1 MWLVNLEYI
10 FDVAKLLLYIIDLV
24 ISLVIFMVYPQE
36 IVAVIAVTIFTS
48 ILSVYNMLTIY
59 NGRLTLSSV
68 LLFYTILTEF
78 GLFIPYALLG
88 DNVVGIYKDYTLM
101 FLTSSFLGSALL
113 LGNIAI
119 ICYDI
124 ARILYIKSHP
134 NITRPSPYTTY
145 SLNAK
150 SIGSVSTLLIAFV
163 LLFFIINVLLGNM
176 KLFGTYDDYIEF
188 SHSSS
193 IYPYVLVTFYAGVL
207 YLSVSGS
214 VKQRQFGWFLWLLVV
229 IIFAFNGNKGEFLY
243 SLLAV
248 IGLKGVLGQKLS
260 WKMVVGGLLILIV
273 VIPSITL
280 LRHEGIANSLGSVTG
295 SFMGAFV
302 EMGMQIRT
310 TVYTLEYLDD
320 GTFNY
325 LLGQSYYQ
333 PIINILTPFMN
344 HTIATAHV
352 TEMFPGYGYNQVAE
366 SYLNF
371 GLPGVVGFYSLMGY
385 FLCKYENELKDLL
398 HLAFLGTI
406 TCVLINASRNYFAF
420 VPGQII
426 MMAVF
431 YFYFKTTTKKNKN
444 REI

>member
-1 MWLVNLEYI
+1 MTKLV
-10 FDVAKLLLYIIDLV
+10 LYIIDLIV
-24 ISLVIFMVYPQE
+24 SLVLFLVYPQE
-36 IVAVIAVTIFTS
+36 INAVIIVTVITM
-48 ILSVYNMLTIY
+48 ILSIHTMLTIY

-68 LLFYTILTEF
+68 LLIYTILTEF
-78 GLFIPYALLG
+78 GLFIPYAFLG
-88 DNVVGIYKDYTLM
+88 QDVLSLYKDYTLV
-101 FLTSSFLGSALL
+101 FLTSNYLVPALL

-124 ARILYIKSHP
+124 ARIVYLISHP
-134 NITRPSPYTTY
+134 IIQSNTTSTTY
-145 SLNAK
+145 SLNK
-150 SIGSVSTLLIAFV
+150 HSIGAVSTLLIAFV
-163 LLFFIINVLLGNM
+163 LLFFLINVLLGNM

-188 SHSSS
+188 SHSIS

-207 YLSVSGS
+207 YLSASGT
-214 VKQRQFGWFLWLLVV
+214 VKERSFGWFLWFLVV

-260 WKMVVGGLLILIV
+260 WKMVMGGLLILIV
-273 VIPSITL
+273 IIPSITL
-280 LRHEGIANSLGSVTG
+280 LRHDGIANNLSGVTG

-310 TVYTLEYLDD
+310 TVYTMEYLND
-320 GTFNY
+320 GTLNF
-325 LLGQSYYQ
+325 LMGQSYYQ
-333 PIINILTPFMN
+333 PFINILTPFMN
-344 HTIATAHV
+344 HTIATSHV
-352 TEMFPGYGYNQVAE
+352 AELLPTYGYNQVAE

-371 GLPGVVGFYSLMGY
+371 GLPGVVVFYSLMGY
-385 FLCKYENELKDLL
+385 FLCKYENQLKDLL

-426 MMAVF
+426 MMAIF
-431 YFYFKTTTKKNKN
+431 YYYFKVTTKKRKINKGA
-444 REI
+444 